1 MRARLALA
9 GGAARGGTAPA
20 RGGAA
25 SARPAGDA
33 LPALAVR
40 QGYAAVPAGL
50 ADAVRR
56 SADADDPVTLK
67 QLALHGSHL
76 PALGVPAGRE
86 TGRVLAFLLDSV
98 LRDPSCNTPAALAAL
113 VRGRTAAEPEEAGKN
128 RKKVL
133 LRNIAFLNSTANA
146 G

>member
-9 GGAARGGTAPA
+9 GELPGAALPLPEAA
-20 RGGAA
+20 RRLR
-25 SARPAGDA
+25 ARLGEDA

-113 VRGRTAAEPEEAGKN
+113 VRGKTAAEPEEAGEAGEESEKGAV
-128 RKKVL
+128 KKHRVP
-133 LRNIAFLNSTANA
+133 
-146 G
+146 